1 MPNCP
6 RAQITLLTT
15 QLPFIVSGPVARC
28 HRATMYA
35 NSFANRYN
43 EG

>member
-6 RAQITLLTT
+6 RARITPLTT
-15 QLPFIVSGPVARC
+15 QLPFIVSGPVADC
-28 HRATMYA
+28 HRATMNA
-35 NSFANRYN
+35 NSSANRCN